1 MANLKILA
9 SQAGGGGD
17 TSNLVPY
24 TGGTADIVIAHDIK
38 IQSDSKRLYFGAADN
53 ASIYYDGN
61 DLEMTS
67 DDDIIITAADD
78 LDIFSTAGNIDIATT
93 DGQLSI
99 TAAGSH
105 PIDMDSEQEIS
116 IDAVE
121 TLRLLSDDKI
131 HINCDVEIDSD
142 SKKLILGDGQD
153 ADIYYDGTDL
163 IITSDTVGSGITKF
177 SNDIDVTGN
186 IVVSGDVDGRNIA
199 SDLVP
204 YTGGASTISIAQD
217 IEIDSDSKKLYLGD
231 GQDASIYY
239 DGTNLKIKAD
249 DVGSGVV
256 KLGSDISMSSNNI
269 TSTAHIKLEADNAR
283 MEFGAGAD
291 AYIKYDGADL
301 LITSNSVGFGTVKVS
316 NGIEVAGTLDLY
328 TNTAR
333 LSIPDIS
340 SLPGTPM
347 TGELVILVSRG
358 TTTLKWYNGT
368 VWKSEVL
375 T

>member
-1 MANLKILA
+1 
-9 SQAGGGGD
+9 
-17 TSNLVPY
+17 
-24 TGGTADIVIAHDIK
+24 
-38 IQSDSKRLYFGAADN
+38 
-53 ASIYYDGN
+53 
-61 DLEMTS
+61 
-67 DDDIIITAADD
+67 
-78 LDIFSTAGNIDIATT
+78 
-93 DGQLSI
+93 
-99 TAAGSH
+99 
-105 PIDMDSEQEIS
+105 
-116 IDAVE
+116 
-121 TLRLLSDDKI
+121 
-131 HINCDVEIDSD
+131 
-142 SKKLILGDGQD
+142 
-153 ADIYYDGTDL
+153 
-163 IITSDTVGSGITKF
+163 
-177 SNDIDVTGN
+177 
-186 IVVSGDVDGRNIA
+186 
-199 SDLVP
+199 
-204 YTGGASTISIAQD
+204 
-217 IEIDSDSKKLYLGD
+217 
-231 GQDASIYY
+231 
-239 DGTNLKIKAD
+239 
-249 DVGSGVV
+249 
-256 KLGSDISMSSNNI
+256 MSSNNI